1 MMVNNSHLEDEIKQL
16 RDENEGKKRSENN
29 KQLIL

>member
-1 MMVNNSHLEDEIKQL
+1 MMVNNSRLEDEIKQL